1 MHPGKRS
8 GSNIFCGKR
17 KRQDIFQAMLSRIEV
32 QNFRGLSAL
41 DVELAPATVLVGPNS
56 CGKTTV
62 LHAVQLA
69 CSALNFAFE
78 RRAIDEDKQE
88 DGWLT
93 LYSDKPIRDDQQFLP
108 TTRWYEL
115 FSDADPDKAIKI
127 RLHFSEE
134 HAIKQIYVDL
144 HVGRADAL
152 RMTVAIQA
160 AKEHSL
166 RAQFESA
173 APGRGRRRAELHAA
187 LLEQIGSHLPRAVFI
202 PAFYGVVREEEYRSR
217 AAVEAQLQGGQQGQ
231 VVRNLLVRLES
242 LEDLNDFLALAGL
255 QARVDSCTP
264 QQKTD
269 TTRYLEVLFRDRN
282 GPLEL
287 SSAGTGLASMLAL
300 YAAIRNSRVANVQ
313 GRAVL
318 FMFDEPEAHLHPRLQ
333 GEVAARLLEMVTK
346 AGAQLLCATHSV
358 EMINRLGR
366 DPRALVLRIDRDR
379 GGQVRTLYSEEER
392 MDDLSAWCDLSPF
405 AQLNLL
411 STRRIVFF
419 EGPSD
424 YKILRRCAELHLGS
438 DPSRLD
444 RVKDFTPAQLDGTPN
459 SKAKD
464 LFKKALEPIFKQL
477 PAGEQVRVVRILDR
491 DYGRPP
497 TIERQIDEK
506 AHYEEL
512 DVVWSR
518 HSIESLF
525 LDPECLT
532 EWLDAALRDPQR
544 PPELDK
550 AAILKLVQ
558 AAVIAADK
566 DPQLNE
572 DAKNKILPN
581 FVDGRTDHH
590 IMKAISQAKTTI
602 ENEPA
607 IYQRG
612 KDRAK
617 FVLDH
622 VRQAL
627 FADPQTK
634 RLANRVRRD
643 IAQLVDDS
651 PLRPNL
657 LLPPALIPPEIKQV
671 LDFMAPSGTAAL

>member
-1 MHPGKRS
+1 
-8 GSNIFCGKR
+8 
-17 KRQDIFQAMLSRIEV
+17 MLSRIEV
-32 QNFRGLSAL
+32 KNFRGLSAL
-41 DVELAPATVLVGPNS
+41 DIELAKATVLVGPNS

-62 LHAVQLA
+62 LHTVQLA

-78 RRAIDEDKQE
+78 RRTIDGDKE
-88 DGWLT
+88 GDGWLT
-93 LYSDKPIRDDQQFLP
+93 LCSDKPIRDDQPFLP

-115 FSDADPDKAIKI
+115 FSDADPNNDIEI

-134 HAIKQIYVDL
+134 HSIQQLYVNL

-152 RMTVAIQA
+152 RMTVKIRA

-166 RAQFESA
+166 RAQFDAA
-173 APGRGRRRAELHAA
+173 APGRGRRRAEFHAA
-187 LLEQIGSHLPRAVFI
+187 LLEQISAHLPRAIFI

-217 AAVEAQLQGGQQGQ
+217 AAVEAMLQGGQQGQ
-231 VVRNLLVRLES
+231 VVRNLLVRLDS
-242 LEDLNDFLALAGL
+242 LGDLNDFLTLAGI

-264 QQKTD
+264 RQETD
-269 TTRYLEVLFRDRN
+269 TTRYLEVLFSDRN

-300 YAAIRNSRVANVQ
+300 YAAIRNSRVANAQ

-333 GEVAARLLEMVTK
+333 GDVAARLIEMIAS

-366 DPRALVLRIDRDR
+366 DPRAVVLRIDRGR
-379 GGQVRTLYSEEER
+379 GGQVRTLYSEAER
-392 MDDLSAWCDLSPF
+392 MDELSAWCDLSPF

-424 YKILRRCAELHLGS
+424 YKILQGCAELYLGS
-438 DPSRLD
+438 DPSRLS

-459 SKAKD
+459 IKAKD
-464 LFKKALEPIFKQL
+464 VFKKALEPIFKQL
-477 PAGEQVRVVRILDR
+477 PVGEQVRVVRILDR

-497 TIERQIDEK
+497 KLEHQKDEK

-518 HSIESLF
+518 HCIESLF

-532 EWLDAALRDPQR
+532 DWLDAALRDPKR
-544 PPELDK
+544 PAELDRT
-550 AAILKLVQ
+550 AVLKLVQ
-558 AAVIAADK
+558 AAVAAADK
-566 DPQLNE
+566 DPDLNQ
-572 DAKNKILPN
+572 DAANKVLPN
-581 FVDGRTDHH
+581 LVDGRTDHH
-590 IMKAISQAKTTI
+590 IMKAISAAKTTV
-602 ENEPA
+602 ESEPA

-643 IAQLVDDS
+643 IAQIVDDT

-657 LLPPALIPPEIKQV
+657 LLPTALIPLEIKRV
-671 LDFMAPSGTAAL
+671 LNFMAPSGAAAV